1 MYQIKVC
8 KSIKD
13 SWEKSIDL
21 KLSMRLDMVW

>member
-8 KSIKD
+8 KNIKE

-21 KLSMRLDMVW
+21 KLSMRLDKV